1 MREHWQPTIFERWEQ
16 GSKARALIVAQART
30 IRSTEEPPLLSLPAS
45 RHDLLTRLPRP
56 LRVVCVALGA
66 ATGLAAAACGPTPAP
81 TPSKPETKILTQP
94 ISIQTTQKTSLENF
108 LPIKGLSRLTG
119 GPHDSFLKGGIRDA
133 FDAAPNVQIGC
144 SPGVRKVLDE
154 PMVVA
159 SASGTVK
166 KVGNE
171 KNRNDPDHSI
181 VEIQKDDG
189 SIVGAVHL
197 DQIQVSVEDKV
208 RGGETV
214 IGKVSCEVPKGGYT
228 EAMHV
233 HVYLR
238 DKNGK
243 QIPIE
248 GHTFSGH
255 TIHAAAKESD
265 GTMVRE
271 DGQVITAINGQRC
284 GPDESSIKN
293 CDGKRNDLNTG
304 AVLGESVKVAAL
316 PTIPAAKP
324 APPAPTR
331 EAPKPAVK
339 AQVPAMPWAQFSM
352 GGLVEGKPAQGFKWI
367 AADLWVKNL
376 TSSWQKFSDSPTSRP
391 SRQAKTIDSKDFD
404 HDTSVDYTTGSYRD
418 IPLFR
423 DQPSGISIPPKGA
436 VRFHVLAQIPAT
448 RQPKMFV
455 LQPRERDALFH
466 QLTVPFAGGN
476 APKALFERMTDF
488 PEQSTETTFSC
499 PRDRDISVKFKKLV
513 KHEYPYAEFDLTIHN
528 NGGSII
534 DLEDDLIRRE
544 AWSSS
549 GIFLVT
555 PFNTTVFRIRGPKIP
570 PDQEKVGSMGV
581 QLAYEF
587 GSEEAHVIT
596 YPQLI
601 RLTIYPY
608 HSTNQPNCTRRDM
621 LFRIDGP

>member
-1 MREHWQPTIFERWEQ
+1 MREHWQPDIFERWEQ
-16 GSKARALIVAQART
+16 GSKARALMAVQARAAWP
-30 IRSTEEPPLLSLPAS
+30 TEEPPLLSLPAS

-66 ATGLAAAACGPTPAP
+66 ATGLAAAACGPTPKPSPEVRQPRSSPVLATKVETTPERILPLSGAVYFTQGAHSSDGSPTGVKSGIDLAP
-81 TPSKPETKILTQP
+81 TRIVNCTLGTRAVVE
-94 ISIQTTQKTSLENF
+94 E
-108 LPIKGLSRLTG
+108 
-119 GPHDSFLKGGIRDA
+119 
-133 FDAAPNVQIGC
+133 QIA
-144 SPGVRKVLDE
+144 R
-154 PMVVA
+154 A
-159 SASGTVK
+159 TASGIITI
-166 KVGNE
+166 VGND
-171 KNRNDPDHSI
+171 RDTNDPNHSI
-181 VEIQKDDG
+181 VEIQEDG
-189 SIVGAVHL
+189 TGLRFGVMHL
-197 DQIQVSVEDKV
+197 SKLLDHIQV
-208 RGGETV
+208 GGRV
-214 IGKVSCEVPKGGYT
+214 SAGFLIGKSSCEVPKGGKT
-228 EAMHV
+228 TGV
-233 HVYLR
+233 HLHQYVK
-238 DKNGK
+238 DKNGNYL
-243 QIPIE
+243 PIN
-248 GHTFSGH
+248 GLTFSGW
-255 TIHAAAKESD
+255 TIQGDIMTKGGEKRVAD
-265 GTMVRE
+265 
-271 DGQVITAINGQRC
+271 QRRCATDQAC
-284 GPDESSIKN
+284 GGI
-293 CDGKRNDLNTG
+293 RNDLGTG
-304 AVLGESVKVAAL
+304 AVLGEAVKVAAL
-316 PTIPAAKP
+316 PTVTPAKPAPP

-376 TSSWQKFSDSPTSRP
+376 TSSWQKFRDSPTSRP

-404 HDTSVDYTTGSYRD
+404 HDTEVDYTTGYYQD

-423 DQPSGISIPPKGA
+423 DKPSGIPIPPKGA

-466 QLTVPFAGGN
+466 QLTVPFAGGY
-476 APKALFERMTDF
+476 APKDLFERMTDF

-513 KHEYPYAEFDLTIHN
+513 KHEYPHAEFDLTIHN

-534 DLEDDLIRRE
+534 DLEDYLILRE

-555 PFNTTVFRIRGPKIP
+555 PFHTTVFRIRGPNIP
-570 PDQEKVGSMGV
+570 PDQEKVGSMGA

-587 GSEEAHVIT
+587 GSKVQNKAPVIT

-608 HSTNQPNCTRRDM
+608 SNTQPNCTRSDM